1 MKVLMIDLVSKYVL
15 IVVILLLLKYI
26 PKNVLLFVCGDLK
39 TQEVNEEFKPMMTY
53 GLQGYTAG
61 LVAIKDDVFLN
72 ILLVHD
78 PSEDIV
84 KQRIQAYLGEYN
96 DTEYESFVIIRTPEE
111 YTKK

>member
-1 MKVLMIDLVSKYVL
+1 MWG
-15 IVVILLLLKYI
+15 
-26 PKNVLLFVCGDLK
+26 FK

-61 LVAIKDDVFLN
+61 LVAISDVFLN

-84 KQRIQAYLGEYN
+84 KQRIQAYLMN
-96 DTEYESFVIIRTPEE
+96 IMIQSMNHLL
-111 YTKK
+111 